1 MKTSSVA
8 HLKALQV
15 PGLRIAAPGRLP
27 VNAIDCSGRQVRVQ
41 QVAVP
46 AGVPLYAC
54 PLCGLAGL
62 IAGSLPHHICPDGRK
77 LAAHLI
83 QAVLDGDT
91 AMIQEPQAS
100 LLQ

>member
-1 MKTSSVA
+1 MNTSVA

-15 PGLRIAAPGRLP
+15 PALRIAAPGRLP
-27 VNAIDCSGRQVRVQ
+27 VQAIADNGRLVSVQ
-41 QVAVP
+41 QVTPP
-46 AGVPLYAC
+46 AGVPLYGC
-54 PLCGLAGL
+54 PLCGLQGL
-62 IAGSLPHHICPDGRK
+62 IAGSLRHHVCPDGRT
-77 LAAHLI
+77 LSSHLI